1 MSCDSLPH
9 NAEYGSCPACCSMF
23 CLGKPSDT
31 QNAHD
36 PTCRVHGLGFILN
49 TLISGTCNL
58 WHKFEDSVDRSA
70 TVLIMSKWVVPECVS
85 SRQSGKP
92 LARKSCASDTKARDW
107 IELNSSDPWYTGL
120 RKSNPVIATVDCP
133 SAFPQTMFQKSR

>member
-1 MSCDSLPH
+1 MRSGFIPGFRVLGFGFRVLGLDHTQCPATVFLN

-23 CLGKPSDT
+23 CLGKPIDT

-36 PTCRVHGLGFILN
+36 LTCRVHGLGFILN

-70 TVLIMSKWVVPECVS
+70 IVLIRSKWVY
-85 SRQSGKP
+85 
-92 LARKSCASDTKARDW
+92 W
-107 IELNSSDPWYTGL
+107 ITE
-120 RKSNPVIATVDCP
+120 I
-133 SAFPQTMFQKSR
+133 KSRHSYGRLSLCIPPNHVPKESLI